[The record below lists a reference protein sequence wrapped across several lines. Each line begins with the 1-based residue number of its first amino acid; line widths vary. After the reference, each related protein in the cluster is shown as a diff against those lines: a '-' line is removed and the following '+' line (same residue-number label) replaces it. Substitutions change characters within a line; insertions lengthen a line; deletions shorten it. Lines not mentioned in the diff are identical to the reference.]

1 MAKAK
6 TDVKDKVNRYA
17 SYLQTEG
24 YDNTIVGY
32 VIRAA
37 EIALR
42 VDNNIE
48 IGLNITKW
56 LKKYL
61 NTAIKNQT
69 KGMDIWMLDEYCHDN
84 NTNYEILER
93 YYEALKIEA
102 PYVFESFIFY
112 MERNRHPK
120 KRFYLPRKDTLRIVC
135 DDLQALEDDKSAK
148 FYGLSMPSRVGK
160 STMCIFFLSWIA
172 CKRPN
177 SHSAM
182 GGHSGVL
189 AKSFYKELLNLIV
202 TEEYT
207 FYELFIYM
215 HPEYDRKKFPTA
227 VSADDCTITLGN
239 PDRFATISCRGID
252 GSWTGAIDVSSDGY
266 LYIDDLVR
274 DREHSLSPVRMEN
287 TFQEYQNK
295 MMDRKLDG
303 AKELM
308 VGTLWNVLDPLM
320 RIEEKYSEH
329 EGYSFRKIPAL
340 NDNNESNFAYKIN
353 GFSTKYYLEVRERL
367 DNADWMAKYM
377 QRPYVREGLVFPPDE
392 LLYFNG
398 VLPDGDYRVV
408 AACDVAWGGGDSTS
422 MPIGAE
428 YDNGDIYIFD
438 WVFNNGAKEI
448 TIPEVTGRIMG
459 NEIRQIRFEAN
470 NGGEMYCQYVD
481 EALQE
486 YNYKCS
492 CTHKKAPGNKEK
504 VSKIIAY
511 SGDIKR
517 KYYFLTAKATSVETK
532 QEDAEYGIKRYER
545 SKEYQRAMDELTS
558 FVSIGKNN
566 HDDAAD
572 SLAQLEMFIEGG
584 TGQSAKVEFFNRPF

>member
-1 MAKAK
+1 M
-6 TDVKDKVNRYA
+6 
-17 SYLQTEG
+17 
-24 YDNTIVGY
+24 
-32 VIRAA
+32 IRAA

-48 IGLNITKW
+48 IGLNITRW

-93 YYEALKIEA
+93 YYETLRIET

-112 MERNRHPK
+112 MERNRHPN
-120 KRFYLPRKDTLRIVC
+120 KRFYLPRKDTLHIVC

-148 FYGLSMPSRVGK
+148 FYGLSMASRVGK
-160 STMCIFFLSWIA
+160 STICIFFLAWIA

-182 GGHSGVL
+182 GGHSGIL
-189 AKSFYKELLNLIV
+189 ARGFHKELLNMIA

-227 VSADDCTITLGN
+227 VSADEYTITLGD
-239 PDRFATISCRGID
+239 PDRFATITCRGID
-252 GSWTGAIDVSSDGY
+252 GTWTGAVDVSQDGY

-287 TFQEYQNK
+287 TFQEYLNK
-295 MMDRKLDG
+295 MVDRKNDG

-320 RIEEKYSEH
+320 RMKEKYSET
-329 EGYSFRKIPAL
+329 EGYKFRAIPAL
-340 NDNNESNFAYKIN
+340 NDNDESNFAYKIN
-353 GFSTKYYLEVRERL
+353 GFSTKYYLEMRDRL
-367 DNADWMAKYM
+367 DNAEWMAKFM

-517 KYYFLTAKATSVETK
+517 KYYFLTAKATSIETK